1 MEQKSNVQLNSK
13 CKIIDISQKYSC
25 RGNPNF
31 LFGETTQNRCG
42 KTPERYCATGCSCLL
57 FRWYYPDFTLLGYFK
72 FAGTTSGSV
81 WYLIKYCNE
90 KIIYR
95 KQAVDGL
102 FYIFCEQVEIY
113 SRKSMFYHNLWNK
126 MG

>member
-1 MEQKSNVQLNSK
+1 MADVKMKLHL
-13 CKIIDISQKYSC
+13 CK
-25 RGNPNF
+25 
-31 LFGETTQNRCG
+31 E
-42 KTPERYCATGCSCLL
+42 
-57 FRWYYPDFTLLGYFK
+57 PDKFK

-102 FYIFCEQVEIY
+102 FYIFCERVEIY
-113 SRKSMFYHNLWNK
+113 SW
-126 MG
+126 

>member
-42 KTPERYCATGCSCLL
+42 KTPERYCAPQVAAA
-57 FRWYYPDFTLLGYFK
+57 YYSGGIIQILRYLV
-72 FAGTTSGSV
+72 TSSSQG
-81 WYLIKYCNE
+81 
-90 KIIYR
+90 R
-95 KQAVDGL
+95 QAAQYD
-102 FYIFCEQVEIY
+102 I
-113 SRKSMFYHNLWNK
+113 
-126 MG
+126 